1 MTILLLALLAGAVI
15 YSLLSI
21 VAAFRYLSVRPP
33 TLSSPE
39 PISILKP
46 LAGLDLGLES
56 NLRTFFEQD
65 YPAFELLFAVRS
77 QDDPAVAIV
86 EKLRL
91 EYPHIPSRLLVTGE
105 SPYPNA
111 KVYSLQ
117 QMLAAAANDLVVMS
131 DSDIRV
137 TPSLLKTVAAEF
149 QDAGLGVATCPY
161 RAVAG
166 PSFWSR
172 LEAIGMNTDFAAGIL
187 VARMLEG
194 MKFAVGP
201 TIAAR
206 RRVLQAIGGFD
217 RLKDYLAEDF
227 VMGKFAADAG
237 HGVILSSYVIEHHI
251 GSADLRHN
259 AAHRL
264 RWARSTRRSRP
275 LGYVGQLFTMPLP
288 LALLLC
294 AVNPAWWPALLV
306 TLAVR
311 LLAAYVVSAR
321 VLHARINWLLLPIED
336 VDCLLLLAG
345 WILRQYDCLAR
356 AAVSSLFRRPV
367 RAAAISRSGVKHGL
381 RLRKFPVSQLER
393 LPAPGHGVPPA
404 ADEPHQD
411 RDKIAQGN
419 ERQPACH
426 LPVLQNHAP
435 HQPTRRRIA

>member
-1 MTILLLALLAGAVI
+1 MSFERALFVHPLCWGTGVTYVLLVLLAGAVV

-21 VAAFRYLSVRPP
+21 VAALRYLSVRPP
-33 TLSSPE
+33 ASNSLE

-56 NLRTFFEQD
+56 NLRSFFEQD
-65 YPAFELLFAVRS
+65 YPAFEILFAVRT
-77 QDDPAVAIV
+77 QDDPAVPIV
-86 EKLRL
+86 ENLRR
-91 EYPHIPSRLLVTGE
+91 EYQQVPSRLLVTGE

-111 KVYSLQ
+111 KVYSLE

-137 TPSLLKTVAAEF
+137 TPGLLRTVAAEF

-172 LEAIGMNTDFAAGIL
+172 LEAIGMNTDFTAGIL

-201 TIAAR
+201 TIVAR

-227 VMGKFAADAG
+227 VMGKFASDAG

-251 GSADLRHN
+251 GSTDLRN
-259 AAHRL
+259 TAAHRL
-264 RWARSTRRSRP
+264 RWTRSTRRSRP

-288 LALLLC
+288 LALLVC
-294 AVNPAWWPALLV
+294 AVNQAWWPVLLL
-306 TLAVR
+306 TLGVR
-311 LLAAYVVSAR
+311 LLAAYTVSAR
-321 VLHARINWLLLPIED
+321 VLHAEINWLLLPIED
-336 VDCLLLLAG
+336 VNAFCFWLAG
-345 WILRQYDCLAR
+345 FFGNTIVWRG
-356 AAVSSLFRRPV
+356 RRY
-367 RAAAISRSGVKHGL
+367 
-381 RLRKFPVSQLER
+381 RLYSDGRFEL
-393 LPAPGHGVPPA
+393 LPSPA
-404 ADEPHQD
+404 GE
-411 RDKIAQGN
+411 
-419 ERQPACH
+419 
-426 LPVLQNHAP
+426 
-435 HQPTRRRIA
+435 